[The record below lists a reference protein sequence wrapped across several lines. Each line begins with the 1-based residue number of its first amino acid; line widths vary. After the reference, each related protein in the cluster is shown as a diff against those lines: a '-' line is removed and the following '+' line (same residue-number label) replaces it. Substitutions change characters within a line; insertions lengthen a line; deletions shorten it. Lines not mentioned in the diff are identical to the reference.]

1 MNEKELKVDKKNTIK
16 VMKGHLNFLK
26 KHVATYY
33 IHNALYGG
41 ENQNLQVEED
51 ICEYLQ
57 YTKNV
62 VNNSKSTNDFYYNPI
77 LDVMEQQKITK
88 QRLIEEDKKAYFL
101 LQGVLHLKKQERELL
116 MDLYVRGLERQ
127 LVLRHQGDIVNSTLD
142 RRIQRACLHLAELLS
157 LQIYES

>member
-62 VNNSKSTNDFYYNPI
+62 VNTSKSTNDFYYNPI
-77 LDVMEQQKITK
+77 LDVMEQQKKTK

>member
-1 MNEKELKVDKKNTIK
+1 MNEKELSVDKKKTIK
-16 VMKGHLNFLK
+16 VMREHLNFLK

-33 IHNALYGG
+33 IHNALYGV

-51 ICEYLQ
+51 ICEYLH

-62 VNNSKSTNDFYYNPI
+62 VNASKGVNDFYHNPI
-77 LDVMEQQKITK
+77 LEATEQQKKTR
-88 QRLIEEDKKAYFL
+88 QRLIDQDKKAYFL
-101 LQGVLHLKKQERELL
+101 LQGILHLNKQERELL
-116 MDLYVRGLERQ
+116 MDFYVRGLERQ
-127 LVLRHQGDIVNSTLD
+127 LVIRHQGDIVNSTLN

>member
-77 LDVMEQQKITK
+77 LDVMEQQKKTK